1 MRAVV
6 MHEPGNVTVDEMP
19 MPTILEPTDAIIKL
33 AATCICGS
41 DLWPYRGFEPVHE
54 QRMGHEYI
62 GTVIEVGEAVTTV
75 KPGDFVVGSFC
86 ISCGECEIC
95 RAGYPSRCVT
105 ASAQGDT
112 YVSTRAGGTQAEYAR
127 VALADGTLVKT
138 PAMPTE
144 EQLPSLLAASDVL
157 GTGWFA
163 ADEAGAAPGK
173 TIVVVGDGAVGLG
186 AIIGAKQLGASR
198 IIAMSRHADRQALAR
213 QFGATDIVEERGE
226 EGIARVKE
234 MTGGLGADG
243 VVEAVGNEAAFDQA
257 LGCVRPGGHLSF
269 VGVPHGVSL
278 DMGHM
283 FNAEVHMFGGPAAVR
298 KYLPTMIDLIF
309 GGEINP
315 GAVFD
320 LVLPL
325 ERAAE
330 GYAAMDERRATK
342 VMLTL

>member
-1 MRAVV
+1 M
-6 MHEPGNVTVDEMP
+6 
-19 MPTILEPTDAIIKL
+19 
-33 AATCICGS
+33 
-41 DLWPYRGFEPVHE
+41 
-54 QRMGHEYI
+54 
-62 GTVIEVGEAVTTV
+62 
-75 KPGDFVVGSFC
+75 
-86 ISCGECEIC
+86 
-95 RAGYPSRCVT
+95 
-105 ASAQGDT
+105 
-112 YVSTRAGGTQAEYAR
+112 RAGGTQAEYAR

-298 KYLPTMIDLIF
+298 KYLPAMIDLIF